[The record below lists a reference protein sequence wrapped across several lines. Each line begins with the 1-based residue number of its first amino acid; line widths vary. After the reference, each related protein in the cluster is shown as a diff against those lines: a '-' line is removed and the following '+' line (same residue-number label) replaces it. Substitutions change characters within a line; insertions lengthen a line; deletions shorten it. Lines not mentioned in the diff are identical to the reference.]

1 MIVRRLHPWE
11 IEDVLPLAEA
21 FHAEADVG
29 STFSAEIFTGTL
41 RRNEHVAIGAFV
53 NHMLV
58 GVLVGVLVQQT
69 MTVARMA
76 QEIMWYMLP
85 DHRGN
90 PDALKMFDAF
100 ESWAASKQA
109 NVISMVSLAGST
121 TVTKLYERKGYKAVE
136 THHLK
141 FI

>member
-21 FHAEADVG
+21 FHAEANVG
-29 STFSAEIFTGTL
+29 STFSAEIFARTL
-41 RRNEHVAIGAFV
+41 ARNDYVAIGAFV

-58 GVLVGVLVQQT
+58 GVMVGIFVQQT
-69 MTVARMA
+69 MTVAKMA
-76 QEIMWYMLP
+76 QEIMWYILP
-85 DHRGN
+85 EHRGN
-90 PDALKMFDAF
+90 PDAAKMFDAF
-100 ESWAASKQA
+100 EDWAKVKGAD
-109 NVISMVSLAGST
+109 VISMVSLAGNP
-121 TVTKLYERKGYKAVE
+121 TVAKFYERKGYKAVE

>member
-11 IEDVLPLAEA
+11 VEDVMPLAEA

-29 STFSAEIFTGTL
+29 STFSAEIFAGTL
-41 RRNEHVAIGAFV
+41 MRNEYVAIGAFV

-58 GVLVGVLVQQT
+58 GVMVGVLVQQS

-76 QEIMWYMLP
+76 QEIMWYILP
-85 DHRGN
+85 EHRGN
-90 PDALKMFDAF
+90 PDAAKMFDAF
-100 ESWAASKQA
+100 EDWAKVKKA
-109 NVISMVSLAGST
+109 NVISMVSLEGNP
-121 TVTKLYERKGYKAVE
+121 TVTKFYRRNGYKAVE